1 MQFVT
6 YYTRFYYETQSDKP
20 FLKLACGFQI
30 KKGKTLFNK
39 EIVWLLWE
47 VNTRLLTPLNW
58 QYDDRFEITFVF
70 YLEMHGT

>member
-6 YYTRFYYETQSDKP
+6 YYTRFYFETQSDKP

-47 VNTRLLTPLNW
+47 VNIRLPSPL
-58 QYDDRFEITFVF
+58 
-70 YLEMHGT
+70 